1 MSMII
6 VIAIVAY
13 LLVSLLSIYYYQSMK
28 ISFSYKY
35 FRNILLIIALIAHAY
50 VFLPSVFNVEG
61 IVFGMINSSAII
73 ALFIA
78 LLLFIGSLF
87 KPIYALDTIVY
98 PLSALTLL
106 FALLFPESAV
116 KLISFKLGGHI
127 FLSVAAYS
135 VLALSVCQ
143 SILLTVQDNHLHQ
156 KRLNAF
162 TYKLPPLETME
173 RILFNTLVLGGVL
186 LTLSLVS
193 GFVFLEDI
201 FTQHLAHKTV
211 LSILAWFIFAILIF
225 GHKLLGW
232 RGRKLIVFLQIG
244 FVFLVL
250 AYFGSK
256 FVLESILKI
265 TVS

>member
-1 MSMII
+1 MPMII

-13 LLVSLLSIYYYQSMK
+13 LLTALLSIYYYQSAK
-28 ISFSYKY
+28 IYFSYKY
-35 FRNILLIIALIAHAY
+35 FRNILLSVALLAHTY
-50 VFLPSVFNVEG
+50 VFLPSVFNIEG
-61 IVFGMINSSAII
+61 IVFGIVNSSAII

-78 LLLFIGSLF
+78 LLVFISSFF
-87 KPIYALDTIVY
+87 KPIYALDVIVY
-98 PLSALTLL
+98 PLNALILL
-106 FALLFPESAV
+106 FALFFPESAT
-116 KLISFKLGGHI
+116 KLISFKLSGHI
-127 FLSVAAYS
+127 LLSIAAYG

-173 RILFNTLVLGGVL
+173 KILFNTLVLGGML

-193 GFVFLEDI
+193 GFVFLENI
-201 FTQHLAHKTV
+201 FAQHLVHKTV
-211 LSILAWFIFAILIF
+211 LSIIAWFIFAILIF

-232 RGRKLIVFLQIG
+232 RGRQLIVFLQIG
-244 FVFLVL
+244 FIFLIL

-265 TVS
+265 TTS